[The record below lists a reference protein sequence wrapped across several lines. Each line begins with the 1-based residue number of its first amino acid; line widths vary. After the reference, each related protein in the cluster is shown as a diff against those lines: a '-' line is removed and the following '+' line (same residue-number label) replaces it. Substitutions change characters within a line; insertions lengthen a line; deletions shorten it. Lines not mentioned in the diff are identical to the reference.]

1 MPGRCRGD
9 GHNAVLLAAGVDG
22 CAAHVLA
29 AAVGGTPR
37 TLTQPNRG
45 WTDDEWDAATRGL
58 RRRDLV
64 DAGGGA
70 TEASRRLRD
79 EVEATTDRL
88 ALSPWRALGE
98 ERSERLRAA
107 LMTLSGQVVAAGVV
121 PVPNPIG
128 APWP

>member
-1 MPGRCRGD
+1 MGRR
-9 GHNAVLLAAGVDG
+9 HARLAPTG
-22 CAAHVLA
+22 
-29 AAVGGTPR
+29 
-37 TLTQPNRG
+37 
-45 WTDDEWDAATRGL
+45 
-58 RRRDLV
+58 LV
-64 DAGGGA
+64 DVGGA
-70 TEASRRLRD
+70 TEVGRRLRD

-88 ALSPWRALGE
+88 ALAPWRALGE